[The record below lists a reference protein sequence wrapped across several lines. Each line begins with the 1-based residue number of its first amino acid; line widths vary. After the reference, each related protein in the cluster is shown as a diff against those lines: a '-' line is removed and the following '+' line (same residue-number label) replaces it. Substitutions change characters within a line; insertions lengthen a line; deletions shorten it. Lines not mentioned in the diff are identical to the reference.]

1 MYHLPPCMNVKCN
14 KMHIHILLSQC
25 RFPMFS
31 VFVIV
36 SYIPAILRSA
46 SHGRPKLW
54 VVKIGLR
61 MDHKMGHLYIVVS
74 CMLRMFNIK
83 IICGTKL

>member
-36 SYIPAILRSA
+36 SYIPAIPKDLHPMEA
-46 SHGRPKLW
+46 EAMGDQNWATHGPQD
-54 VVKIGLR
+54 GSS
-61 MDHKMGHLYIVVS
+61 LYSSFMYVTYVQY
-74 CMLRMFNIK
+74 
-83 IICGTKL
+83 